1 MDDPEIIEL
10 IFNKDESGI
19 KMLSDKYSKLIAQ
32 VCRGMLRSH
41 EDAEET
47 ANDTLMAVWN
57 AIPPE
62 RPVNLTGFVCN
73 IARRLA
79 VSRIRYNT
87 AAMRNAD
94 LISELDECLTASG
107 NSLNSVEERAEAAEL
122 SDFINEWLGTLSV
135 QKRRL
140 FILRYYYMK
149 TVKESARDCGM
160 TKTAATT
167 ALMRL
172 REALKVYLNERG
184 TFI

>member
-19 KMLSDKYSKLIAQ
+19 KLLSEKYSKLIAQ
-32 VCRGMLRSH
+32 ICRGMLRSN

-47 ANDTLMAVWN
+47 ANDTLLAVWN

-62 RPVNLTGFVCN
+62 RPVNLTGFVCK

-79 VSRIRYNT
+79 VSRVRYNT

-94 LISELDECLTASG
+94 LISELDECLT
-107 NSLNSVEERAEAAEL
+107 NDKNSVEERAEASEL
-122 SDFINEWLGTLSV
+122 ADLINEWLGTLSV

-140 FILRYYYMK
+140 FIQRYYYMK
-149 TVKESARDCGM
+149 SVKEAAHDCGM
-160 TKTAATT
+160 SKTAATT
-167 ALMRL
+167 ALLRM
-172 REALKVYLNERG
+172 REALKSYLNERG
-184 TFI
+184 INV

>member
-19 KMLSDKYSKLIAQ
+19 KMLSEKYSKLIAQ
-32 VCRGMLRSH
+32 VCRGMLRSN

-62 RPVNLTGFVCN
+62 RPVNLTGFVCK

-79 VSRIRYNT
+79 VSRVRYNT

-94 LISELDECLTASG
+94 LISELDEVLPSRE
-107 NSLNSVEERAEAAEL
+107 NSVEERAEASEL
-122 SDFINEWLGTLSV
+122 ADFINEWLGTLSE

-149 TVKESARDCGM
+149 TVKEAARECGM
-160 TKTAATT
+160 SKTAATT

-172 REALKVYLNERG
+172 REALKNYLNERG
-184 TFI
+184 IIV